1 MTKAKIDA
9 LYCRVSTDLQ
19 REKGESIK
27 NQKQRLFAYAKDHA
41 LNPQTYIDDG
51 ISAKDT
57 NRPALQKLIQDIKE
71 KKIRMVLVTKIDRIT
86 RNLKDLLDL
95 IMLFED
101 YEVAFKS
108 LTQPIDTSSAMGR
121 GQVQLMGVFASME
134 REMTSERVGEDMRHR
149 AKNGKWNGG
158 VVPFGYMAYAQQ
170 VRLNIRQGMKRD
182 KAEAEAKK
190 KCPVEKKLYLDGEE
204 AKIIRQI
211 FDKYLETES
220 LRAVTHWLNTKKYP
234 SRYGTSWASNSVS
247 RVLKS
252 PTYIGRLCYNKRVSS
267 KATGRLKHR
276 PKDDWIVADAEHE
289 PIIPKEKFDT
299 VQKVL
304 ERQAVEPRRKMS
316 NYLLSG
322 LLRCGQCGA
331 SMHGYTYRKPDK
343 KVYSYYKCYA
353 KQQKGTSVCKSGAV
367 PREEIEKVVVD
378 EILKLY
384 KGKALLDMKKA
395 LELYRKRTEKSVN
408 PLTKEKDKLIKRNE
422 EIERKSKVLLE
433 RLEDETIEVATY
445 KARKKELEGELE
457 SNRMKIYGVE
467 SQLNDLTIEHI
478 SFDAVYEVLK
488 DFKKCWKGAKFQ
500 GKKDMLNAIV
510 SKVVYTDR
518 KTPINLELYFL
529 GDVCSRKDMD
539 ALTKVERLRKAFVYN
554 LEIPLAKAV

>member
-1 MTKAKIDA
+1 MIKPKIDA

-27 NQKQRLFAYAKDHA
+27 NQKERLFAYAKEHN

-51 ISAKDT
+51 ISAKDI
-57 NRPALQKLIQDIKE
+57 NRPALQKLIQEIKE
-71 KKIRMVLVTKIDRIT
+71 NKIRMVLVTKIDRIT

-101 YEVAFKS
+101 HEVGFKS
-108 LTQPIDTSSAMGR
+108 LTQPIDTSTAMGR

-170 VRLNIRQGMKRD
+170 VRLNMREGMNKD
-182 KAEAEAKK
+182 KAEQEAKK
-190 KCPVEKKLYLDGEE
+190 KCPLEKKLYLDAPE
-204 AKIIRQI
+204 AEIIRQI

-252 PTYIGRLCYNKRVSS
+252 PTYIGKLCYNKRVSS
-267 KATGRLKHR
+267 KATGRLRHR
-276 PKDDWIVADAEHE
+276 PKEAWIIADADHE
-289 PIIPKEKFDT
+289 PIVTKEKFDT
-299 VQKVL
+299 VQKIL

-322 LLRCGQCGA
+322 LLKCGQCGA

-343 KVYSYYKCYA
+343 KIYSYYKCYA
-353 KQQKGTSVCKSGAV
+353 KQQKGVSVCKSGAA
-367 PREEIEKVVVD
+367 PREEIERVVVD

-384 KGKALLDMKKA
+384 KGKALMDMKKA
-395 LELYRKRTEKSVN
+395 LEMYRKKTEKSVS
-408 PLTKEKDKLIKRNE
+408 PLMKEKELLTKRNE
-422 EIERKSKVLLE
+422 EIERKLKVLLE
-433 RLEDETIEVATY
+433 RLEDETIEANAY
-445 KARKKELEGELE
+445 KARKKELEDELE
-457 SNRMKIYGVE
+457 SNRMKVYSAE
-467 SQLNDLTIEHI
+467 NQLNDLTIEHI

-500 GKKDMLNAIV
+500 GRKDMLNAIV

-529 GDVCSRKDMD
+529 GDVCSRTDTH
-539 ALTKVERLRKAFVYN
+539 ALTRVEKLKKAFLYS
-554 LEIPLAKAV
+554 LQIPLVKLA

>member
-1 MTKAKIDA
+1 MTQVKIDA

-19 REKGESIK
+19 REKGESIR
-27 NQKQRLFAYAKDHA
+27 NQKERLSAYAKENN

-71 KKIRMVLVTKIDRIT
+71 NKIRMVLVTKIDRIT

-101 YEVAFKS
+101 CEVGFKS
-108 LTQPIDTSSAMGR
+108 LTQPIDTSTAMGR

-158 VVPFGYMAYAQQ
+158 VVPFGYMVYAQQ
-170 VRLNIRQGMKRD
+170 VRLNMREGMKKD
-182 KAEAEAKK
+182 KVEQEAKK
-190 KCPVEKKLYLDGEE
+190 KCSIEKKLYLNETE
-204 AKIIRQI
+204 AKIVRQM

-234 SRYGTSWASNSVS
+234 SRYGTTWAANSVS
-247 RVLKS
+247 RVLRS
-252 PTYIGRLCYNKRVSS
+252 PTYIGKLCQNKRVSS
-267 KATGRLKHR
+267 TATGRLRFR
-276 PKDDWIVADAEHE
+276 PKDSWIIADAEHE
-289 PIIPKEKFDT
+289 PIVSKDKFDM
-299 VQKVL
+299 VQKIL

-316 NYLLSG
+316 SYLLSG
-322 LLRCGQCGA
+322 LLRCGKCGA
-331 SMHGYTYRKPDK
+331 SMHGYTYRKQTGK
-343 KVYSYYKCYA
+343 IYSYYKCYA
-353 KQQKGTSVCKSGAV
+353 KQQKGESVCKSGAV
-367 PREEIEKVVVD
+367 SRFEIEEVVVS

-384 KGKALLDMKKA
+384 KGKALIDMKKA
-395 LELYRKRTEKSVN
+395 LELHRTKSEKSVS
-408 PLTKEKDKLIKRNE
+408 PLLREKETLAKRNE
-422 EIERKSKVLLE
+422 EIGRKLKVLLE
-433 RLEDETIEVATY
+433 RLEDETIETGAY
-445 KARKKELEGELE
+445 KTRKKELEDELE
-457 SNRMKIYGVE
+457 SNRMKIYSIE

-500 GKKDMLNAIV
+500 GRKDMLHSIV

-529 GDVCSRKDMD
+529 GDVCSRTDRDSWHK
-539 ALTKVERLRKAFVYN
+539 R
-554 LEIPLAKAV
+554 